1 MMILSAFS
9 VLGELTDLNAIDF
22 DVGHVLR
29 W

>member
-9 VLGELTDLNAIDF
+9 VLGELTDLDTIDF